1 MSLFSSG
8 LGVAGAGAA
17 TGAAIGSF
25 IPGIGTAIGAG
36 VGGLIGGLTGLGTAA
51 ESSTI
56 DKEKQKYDDL
66 SWYDKAATTIAAK
79 TEGLTKDVAGIFGLE
94 DSVSSE
100 NQNLLDRLKYKTS
113 DDFGTSL
120 QNSGQVT
127 GATSGP
133 SIQGQG
139 NFSGQG
145 LGGEGGTEGST
156 LGKKPALQ
164 QEPTLDQV
172 NYNNNNFSF

>member
-1 MSLFSSG
+1 MSWYGSE
-8 LGVAGAGAA
+8 LGGAAAGAA
-17 TGAAIGSF
+17 TGFAIGSF
-25 IPGIGTAIGAG
+25 VPVIGQAIGAI
-36 VGGLIGGLTGLGTAA
+36 GGSIIGGLLGAGSGL

-66 SWYDKAATTIAAK
+66 SWYDKAATTVAAK
-79 TEGLTKDVAGIFGLE
+79 TEGLTKDVAGFFGLE
-94 DSVSSE
+94 DYVSSD
-100 NQNLLDRLKYKTS
+100 NQNLLDRLKYKRS
-113 DDFGTSL
+113 DDFATSL

-127 GATSGP
+127 GATSGA
-133 SIQGQG
+133 QGKN

-164 QEPTLDQV
+164 QEPALDQV

>member
-8 LGVAGAGAA
+8 LGGAAAGAA
-17 TGAAIGSF
+17 TGFAIGSF
-25 IPGIGTAIGAG
+25 VPVIGQAIGTG
-36 VGGLIGGLTGLGTAA
+36 VGGLIGGLAGLGTAA

-79 TEGLTKDVAGIFGLE
+79 TEGLTKEVAGVFGLE
-94 DSVSSE
+94 DYVSSE
-100 NQNLLDRLKYKTS
+100 NQNLLDRLKYKRS

-127 GATSGP
+127 GATSGA
-133 SIQGQG
+133 QGKN

-164 QEPTLDQV
+164 QEPALDQV